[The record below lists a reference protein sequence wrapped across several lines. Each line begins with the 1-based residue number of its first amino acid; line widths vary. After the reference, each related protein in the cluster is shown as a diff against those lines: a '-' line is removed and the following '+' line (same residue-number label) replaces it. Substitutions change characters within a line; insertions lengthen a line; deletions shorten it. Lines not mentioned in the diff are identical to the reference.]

1 MRSQN
6 DERDEREIAVRVKE
20 DACFGTCN
28 VRESRQYLVRYII
41 K

>member
-6 DERDEREIAVRVKE
+6 EERDEREIAVRVKE

-28 VRESRQYLVRYII
+28 VRENRQYFLRYRI

>member
-6 DERDEREIAVRVKE
+6 DERDEREIAVREQE

-28 VRESRQYLVRYII
+28 VREDGQYFLRYKI